1 MIEYIKAQKAADE
14 AIINNVFTED
24 ELHRFSKADSR
35 WITNKGKE
43 YRTEKIKKGQI
54 YQFEFGKNF
63 APEMSYE
70 HRGLIIG
77 VKNKLLYVLPI
88 FSYNP
93 EKYKDIYHPTDFPDS
108 KSDVYLLKKSEF
120 NWIKRDSVLKLN
132 DIRTVSVN
140 RILYRHEGSINPASE
155 IYKGIEVLVLKKY
168 FAEFYYEFENN
179 KKDLE
184 LLKEANIKLEEEIK
198 ACKLKIFSLESDKK

>member
-70 HRGLIIG
+70 HIGLIIG